1 MAILVL
7 VRTYEFARQTRADV
21 MELPLAI
28 FSLHHSSIGKTTQ
41 AAPGTAAA
49 HVDYITRE
57 GALTQLDGEGIP
69 TRKKAAMAF
78 LLKNEQVLRAN
89 GRVADKLLLALPR
102 ELTSQQR
109 RELVRN
115 FAQAISEGKAPWLA
129 AFHENG
135 KDAQNPHCH
144 FVLVDR
150 DPATGKRV
158 FRTTDKGSTERLR
171 KLWEEHANM
180 ALARAARP
188 ERIDRRT
195 LKAQGIKRRPT
206 IHVGVQARE
215 MIKKNIM
222 AKSRDRVLKNH
233 CQARSV
239 SRTVAYQT
247 IDDGKLRLAHNVDIR
262 RANMFTSRAEGR
274 SAEYWAAIDEDAF
287 MRDISEL
294 RRLNA
299 VLQYGDDGSTF
310 RSRDERGLDRG
321 LER

>member
-1 MAILVL
+1 M
-7 VRTYEFARQTRADV
+7 
-21 MELPLAI
+21 AI
-28 FSLHHSSIGKTTQ
+28 FSLHHSSIGKSTQ

-57 GALTQLDGEGIP
+57 SALSHLEGEGIP
-69 TRKKAAMAF
+69 VTKKGAMAF
-78 LLKNEQVLRAN
+78 LLNKEQSLRAN
-89 GRVADKLLLALPR
+89 GRVVDKLLLALPR

-109 RELVRN
+109 RELVKE
-115 FAQAISEGKAPWLA
+115 FACAVSEGKAPWLA
-129 AFHENG
+129 AFHEAG

-150 DPATGKRV
+150 DPKTGKRV
-158 FRTTDKGSTERLR
+158 FKTTDKGSTERLR
-171 KLWEEHANM
+171 KLWEEHANS

-195 LKAQGIKRRPT
+195 LKAQGIKRRAT

-215 MIKKNIM
+215 LIKKNIM
-222 AKSRDRVLKNH
+222 AKSRDRVLRNH
-233 CQARSV
+233 CQAHTA
-239 SRTVAYQT
+239 SRTVAYRA
-247 IDDGKLRLAHNVDIR
+247 IDAGKLRLAHNVDIR
-262 RANMFTSRAEGR
+262 RANMFVSRSEGR

-287 MRDISEL
+287 LRDISEL

-310 RSRDERGLDRG
+310 RSRDERAPDRG